1 MAQQQNKK
9 KKIDWSMAFPTMVT
23 IGISQSLFWFYINRL
38 CTRIFTSAALI
49 DQDVIGAAAPFSY
62 NWIARAFVG
71 AALFAFPILIID
83 GFEKKPSKWSWLI
96 ACLLAIPQFHGK
108 TCLYEDGRMVTSM
121 PLGIVRCEHTL
132 SEVTLAEI
140 EISGRSSS
148 RAGHRGTRV
157 SFAADMIMTLHVPC
171 GNGED
176 IFTFSIES
184 FRGEE
189 ENDQLIQMVRVR
201 RQLPSSVIAI
211 EPYSQRELQQM
222 MEDEELRNANPSL
235 IHELLAPA
243 QQEESA

>member
-1 MAQQQNKK
+1 MARQPSEKEK
-9 KKIDWSMAFPTMVT
+9 LDWNMVLPY
-23 IGISQSLFWFYINRL
+23 IVIFGISCSLYGLYINHL
-38 CTRIFTSAALI
+38 YARIFTSAALI

-62 NWIARAFVG
+62 RLIARFFVG
-71 AALFAFPILIID
+71 ASLYAFPFLITD
-83 GFEKKPSKWSWLI
+83 GFKEKPSKWLWII
-96 ACLLAIPQFHGK
+96 ACLLAIPQLHGK
-108 TCLYEDGRMVTSM
+108 TCLYEDGRLVTSM
-121 PLGIVRCEHTL
+121 PLGFIRCEHTL

-140 EISGRSSS
+140 EVSGRSSS
-148 RAGHRGTRV
+148 HSRRRDVPVTI
-157 SFAADMIMTLHVPC
+157 AADMNMTLHIPC